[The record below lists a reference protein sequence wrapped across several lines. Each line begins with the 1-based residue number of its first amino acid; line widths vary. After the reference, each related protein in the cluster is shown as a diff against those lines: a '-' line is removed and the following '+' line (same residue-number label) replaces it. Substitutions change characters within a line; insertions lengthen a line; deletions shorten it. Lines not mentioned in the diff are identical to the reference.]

1 MVAAQAAGEAALPLV
16 RESPAMKQREIT
28 DSEGTAWTCVQA
40 FSGAGGKLAE
50 KLRRKGHRGR
60 RASAGVCTPS
70 GGARSVR
77 LELASDWLEELS
89 DEDLLAAMG
98 KSRS

>member
-1 MVAAQAAGEAALPLV
+1 
-16 RESPAMKQREIT
+16 MKQREIT

-50 KLRRKGHRGR
+50 EAAEKATGEEGR
-60 RASAGVCTPS
+60 VPVVCTPS

-77 LELASDWLEELS
+77 LELGSDWLEQLS